1 MIRARVLLPW
11 CKNPITLNNITLN
24 HTTTLIVIL
33 PLSTS
38 IISVYWCVQILD
50 HTQRPQVDTQW
61 QEEAQCCYVHGQL
74 ARFFGH
80 KQVSPGCGF
89 HIASVMLVIMLWL
102 LEEAGRS
109 AGSWVLFTLLWTM
122 LYKAL
127 HTSTSWLGLLARIK
141 TRQRGSLFSKG
152 LVRNPFLK
160 VWPMLLNSVFKT
172 CLCFSLPFF
181 SIFHLR
187 WEREGW
193 RPPRPPL
200 HLGQHTHMITWLWTW
215 TRSCQTLFGPPGQ
228 NQVWQETCWKVRDDY
243 ALFSCEIEIF
253 ICIVLIGCSQL
264 CHEQRRG
271 NKRNGK

>member
-1 MIRARVLLPW
+1 
-11 CKNPITLNNITLN
+11 
-24 HTTTLIVIL
+24 
-33 PLSTS
+33 
-38 IISVYWCVQILD
+38 
-50 HTQRPQVDTQW
+50 
-61 QEEAQCCYVHGQL
+61 
-74 ARFFGH
+74 
-80 KQVSPGCGF
+80 
-89 HIASVMLVIMLWL
+89 MLWM

-127 HTSTSWLGLLARIK
+127 HTSTSWLELLARIK

-187 WEREGW
+187 WEREAW

-200 HLGQHTHMITWLWTW
+200 HLGQRTHMITWLWTW

-228 NQVWQETCWKVRDDY
+228 NQVWQETCWKVRDDSFLAKSKYLYVLFWSAAPSY
-243 ALFSCEIEIF
+243 AMSREEEISGTENK
-253 ICIVLIGCSQL
+253 
-264 CHEQRRG
+264 ENRRRAERRG
-271 NKRNGK
+271 ACVGEQACWFRGQCDSFTRALPRESFVPIHWNSLRSTVLLALV